1 MDRRHRRS
9 RTVSAPKAS
18 DTADL
23 AAKTCVAGGRCRYR
37 SAVIKFAI
45 KVVLLA
51 VVFYFVAKYV
61 NGIHVEQ
68 NPNNVLGL
76 SVTFIWL
83 ALLFAVVN
91 AILRPVFKLLSLP
104 FLILT
109 LGLFYLVINAAL
121 LGITALASSRLAIDG
136 FVPALVGG
144 LILAAASWAADL
156 VLNRD

>member
-1 MDRRHRRS
+1 M
-9 RTVSAPKAS
+9 
-18 DTADL
+18 
-23 AAKTCVAGGRCRYR
+23 
-37 SAVIKFAI
+37 
-45 KVVLLA
+45 A
-51 VVFYFVAKYV
+51 VVFFFVARYV
-61 NGIHVEQ
+61 PGITVIQ

-121 LGITALASSRLAIDG
+121 LGITALASSRLDIDG
-136 FVPALVGG
+136 FIPAVLGG
-144 LILAAASWAADL
+144 LILAVASWGSDL